1 MHKQTQITNNTS
13 NGAISISIFR
23 KIETVNPEKKYV
35 LCMIYFCNAEH
46 LTDIIYFHILHHTTR
61 IFLFH
66 IHAHEGSFYFL
77 AIPPKVKYQDMMF
90 VGLTVSIFLNIEI
103 EIAPLEVLFVICV
116 CLCIVVSNS
125 YCVVFCLSSSC
136 DFVLHSNF
144 NLILVREQ
152 VDVFRQYMGCAN

>member
-1 MHKQTQITNNTS
+1 
-13 NGAISISIFR
+13 
-23 KIETVNPEKKYV
+23 
-35 LCMIYFCNAEH
+35 MIYFCNAEH
-46 LTDIIYFHILHHTTR
+46 LTDIIYFHILYHTTR

-77 AIPPKVKYQDMMF
+77 SIPPKVKYQDMMF

-136 DFVLHSNF
+136 VPYVDSFSGLPLRYSLFMLFVF
-144 NLILVREQ
+144 VC
-152 VDVFRQYMGCAN
+152 V